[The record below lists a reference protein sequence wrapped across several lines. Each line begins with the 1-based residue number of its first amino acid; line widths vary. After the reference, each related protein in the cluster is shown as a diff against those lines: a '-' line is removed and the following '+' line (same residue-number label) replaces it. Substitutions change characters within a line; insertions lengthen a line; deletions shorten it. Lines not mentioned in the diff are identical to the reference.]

1 MGPLIQQVCLV
12 TFLIF
17 FACSTAPVADG
28 TETERQSTSVSTCTL
43 YGLNSTVWFAG
54 CVTFGI
60 IIFLEVVFLVWY
72 KYCRDASQNLLG
84 VFHVVG
90 GEDTSTS
97 PHPKTPKAVSM
108 KDTNMNLDLPHSDTS
123 TSPHPKTPKA
133 VSMKDT
139 NMNLDLPHSDTST
152 SPHPKTPKAVS
163 MKDTNMNLDLPHSD
177 TSTSPHPKTP
187 KAVSMKE
194 ARSHEV
200 DVVLDRKTAHSQLK
214 ISHNGKVVEWVKQK
228 QEPQTEIDKND
239 IDKHFD
245 EAPYVLGSMG
255 RAMRAYWE
263 VSVKEKKDWVLG
275 VTRAT
280 ANRKGQLVL
289 SPANGFWV
297 IGISDGKDFTA
308 FMDDDDVFK
317 EITLHRVGIYVDYQ
331 ERKVTFYNAEDSSL
345 IYSFTNGPSYEDD
358 VCPLF
363 SPWNNDIDPIRILSI
378 ETKKLK

>member
-90 GEDTSTS
+90 GE
-97 PHPKTPKAVSM
+97 
-108 KDTNMNLDLPHSDTS
+108 
-123 TSPHPKTPKA
+123 
-133 VSMKDT
+133 
-139 NMNLDLPHSDTST
+139 DTST

>member
-90 GEDTSTS
+90 GEGTNIS
-97 PHPKTPKAVSM
+97 PHPKTTKTVSM
-108 KDTNMNLDLPHSDTS
+108 KDANMNLDLPL
-123 TSPHPKTPKA
+123 
-133 VSMKDT
+133 
-139 NMNLDLPHSDTST
+139 N
-152 SPHPKTPKAVS
+152 
-163 MKDTNMNLDLPHSD
+163 
-177 TSTSPHPKTP
+177 
-187 KAVSMKE
+187 E

-200 DVVLDRKTAHSQLK
+200 DVVLDGKTAHSQLK
-214 ISHNGKVVEWVKQK
+214 ISHNGKVVEWVTQK
-228 QEPQTEIDKND
+228 GERQTEIDKND

-245 EAPYVLGSMG
+245 EDPYVLGSMV

-263 VSVKEKKDWVLG
+263 VCVKENKDWVLG

-280 ANRKGQLVL
+280 ASRKGQLVL
-289 SPANGFWV
+289 SPDNDFWV
-297 IGISDGKDFTA
+297 VRISNGKNLQT
-308 FMDDDDVFK
+308 FMGDDVLK
-317 EITLHRVGIYVDYQ
+317 ERIPHRVGIYVDYQ

-358 VCPLF
+358 ARPLF
-363 SPWNNDIDPIRILSI
+363 SPWKYEKQPITIL
-378 ETKKLK
+378 

>member
-1 MGPLIQQVCLV
+1 MQVKICWEYFMSL
-12 TFLIF
+12 
-17 FACSTAPVADG
+17 
-28 TETERQSTSVSTCTL
+28 EER
-43 YGLNSTVWFAG
+43 
-54 CVTFGI
+54 
-60 IIFLEVVFLVWY
+60 
-72 KYCRDASQNLLG
+72 
-84 VFHVVG
+84 
-90 GEDTSTS
+90 
-97 PHPKTPKAVSM
+97 TPKAVSM
-108 KDTNMNLDLPHSDTS
+108 KDTNMNLDLPHS
-123 TSPHPKTPKA
+123 
-133 VSMKDT
+133 
-139 NMNLDLPHSDTST
+139 
-152 SPHPKTPKAVS
+152 
-163 MKDTNMNLDLPHSD
+163 
-177 TSTSPHPKTP
+177 
-187 KAVSMKE
+187 E

>member
-17 FACSTAPVADG
+17 FPCSSAPVADG
-28 TETERQSTSVSTCTL
+28 TETERQSTSESTSTL
-43 YGLNSTVWFAG
+43 YGLDSKVWFAVF
-54 CVTFGI
+54 VTFGI
-60 IIFLEVVFLVWY
+60 IIFLGVVFLVWY
-72 KYCRDASQNLLG
+72 KCCRDASRNLLG

-90 GEDTSTS
+90 RQE
-97 PHPKTPKAVSM
+97 
-108 KDTNMNLDLPHSDTS
+108 
-123 TSPHPKTPKA
+123 
-133 VSMKDT
+133 
-139 NMNLDLPHSDTST
+139 
-152 SPHPKTPKAVS
+152 
-163 MKDTNMNLDLPHSD
+163 
-177 TSTSPHPKTP
+177 
-187 KAVSMKE
+187 E
-194 ARSHEV
+194 RSHEV
-200 DVVLDRKTAHSQLK
+200 DVILDGKTAHSQLK
-214 ISHNGKVVEWVKQK
+214 ISHNGKVVEWVMQK
-228 QEPQTEIDKND
+228 GEPQTEIDKND

-263 VSVKEKKDWVLG
+263 VSVKEKMDWVLG

-297 IGISDGKDFTA
+297 IGISDSKDFTA
-308 FMDDDDVFK
+308 FMDDDDVHK

-331 ERKVTFYNAEDSSL
+331 EKKVTFFNAEDSSL

-358 VCPLF
+358 VRPLF

-378 ETKKLK
+378 EAKKSK